1 MQLTNW
7 LQKVIS
13 RTTMAVHGGSV
24 GRPIQACGSFGRLAT
39 TGRRPATARWG
50 VATAADVEILE
61 SRELLTINVVID
73 YSLDTNNFF
82 NTQEKKDLLQTA
94 ADAIGSRLTDTL
106 SAITP
111 SGSNTW
117 TAIFEHPAT
126 GTEATVNNRSIAANT
141 VVVYAGGRD
150 LPANQAGVGGFG
162 GYDASG
168 SNSFFDILDGRGQAG
183 VLLGTPTDFGPW
195 GGAITFDTVGTTWH
209 FGTTTSGLDNSKVDF
224 LTVAQHE
231 LAHLFGFGTAP
242 SWQNQI
248 SGSNFTG
255 PVSKAANGNVN
266 VPLGDSGH
274 WALSVTSGGE
284 LATMRPTLTQGE
296 RHLMTAIDFAG
307 LDDLGW
313 TVTTPV
319 LLDFGDAPDTTSGTG
334 AENYQTLSSNNGPR
348 HTIAS
353 GLFLGDRVDA
363 DNGLQANAAAN
374 ADDQFTSPGAD
385 DEDGVLSP
393 VDLLG
398 TVGAAPTI
406 SLLATNTT
414 GSAATL
420 FGWIDYNQNG
430 LFDNATER
438 AQVTVPTGTTDGRF
452 TLTFP
457 TIPVGSA
464 GATYARFRL
473 STDVAAAN
481 STGAAS
487 NGEVEDYRFTITKP
501 STGSVSS
508 SVKLSSGQNGTPSLT
523 DEDSFGSSVTSIGD
537 LDGDG
542 VTDLVVGAERD
553 GAIYV
558 LRMNAN
564 GTVKSSTK
572 IASGTNGITS
582 GAFFGSS
589 VASIGD
595 VDGDG
600 VTDLAVGASNDAT
613 GQLGA
618 GAVYVLRLNADG
630 TVKSSTKIASGLNGG
645 PALANND
652 QFGTSV
658 ASLGDLDGDG
668 VTDLAVG
675 AINDSSAG
683 TQRGVVYVLRLNAD
697 GTVKVSTKIASGTNG
712 GPTLANFDLFG
723 SSVASL
729 GDLDGDGVTDLAVG
743 ARGDSAAGADRGAV
757 YVLRMNANGTV
768 KSSTKIASGTN
779 GGPALANN
787 DRFGS
792 SVASLGDLDGDGV
805 TDLAVGANG
814 DDTNGNSRGA
824 IYVLRLNADGTANSS
839 TKIAS
844 GTNGGPALTDLDL
857 FGSSVTAV
865 GDLNGDG
872 VTDLAVGAKAQGDGI
887 NPAPPGSV
895 HVLFLERVN
904 QPPTVANPIP
914 DQTAIVGVPFSFTI
928 PANTFTDPDGDPLTI
943 LADEISPWL
952 SFDSATRTYSGTP
965 GPDDLGSVELFVVAI
980 DPQGLNTDDVFI
992 ITVSNQNVAPSF
1004 TKGANVVRPGDGA
1017 VQTISGWATNI
1028 NDGSSG
1034 SQALDFQVTIPSANA
1049 GLFNVAPAISSD
1061 GTLTF
1066 TPKPGATGTVT
1077 VTVRLHD
1084 NGGTAN
1090 GGADLS
1096 PAQTFTIQL
1105 TGLNKTPSFTKGT
1118 NPAINEDVSLQTIVT
1133 WAKSISAGTAE
1144 SGQTVAFTVTNN
1156 NNALFSQQPA
1166 IAPNGTLTFSP
1177 TANANGTAT
1186 VTVQLQDNG
1195 GTTGGGVDTFTTTFT
1210 ITVNAINDAPV
1221 LATGS
1226 LPTINVAEDSAT
1238 TTAVPLGLNGVTYS
1252 PGPTNEASQT
1262 LTYKITAIPTFLKLF
1277 KANGTTAVAVGG
1289 TVTAAELQGLTYKTV
1304 ANLFGSGQIKF
1315 TVTDSG
1321 SATAPNVNLLTQT
1334 INITVTPVNDG
1345 GPTIST
1351 IANVTTNEDT
1361 PTAAIKFTVTDIDD
1375 ALVNL
1380 NAIIVTATSSNSD
1393 LVPNSPSNIVLGGS
1407 LGART
1412 IQLKPALD
1420 KFGSTT
1426 ITVTAT
1432 DSSNV
1437 STTTTFVLTVNP
1449 VNDVPRVTAAT
1460 LSVSEITTNDFQVGT
1475 VTAVDPEGAAI
1486 TAYSILAGNT
1496 NNAFKIDNSGV
1507 IRVNDASKIDFET
1520 LAKYT
1525 LTIKATDAG
1534 GGFSSTA
1541 AQTGPI
1547 TINVINEF
1555 VNRTVDAVNSDNTV
1569 TVLRVG
1575 NNLVARRGAVDLF
1588 STAVEEVGTLTI
1600 NGGTAKDTVILDA
1613 SLNSAGTPATKKFTG
1628 QIVVNGSEG
1637 DDRLDASKITVTT
1650 ISITFNGGTGNDTAI
1665 GGSGHDRLNGDDG
1678 DDSLT
1683 GNAGNDSITGGAGND
1698 RQLGGLGNDVYFF
1711 ADTSITETDT
1721 LTELAG
1727 TGTGSDTLD
1736 FNSVTN
1742 NLNVDLLNEV
1752 NLATHT
1758 NRTVNT
1764 SATGTTKLSGNFEN
1778 VIGGS
1783 GNDEILG
1790 NAAANNLR
1798 GGIGND
1804 SLDGDSGNDI
1814 LFGDDGD
1821 DAIRG
1826 NLGNDQINGGTG
1838 TDTLLGEAGNDTIH
1852 GNAGDDTL
1860 IGGLGADQLFGD
1872 DGTDT
1877 GLGGRG
1883 GAARGG
1889 TGVKDAG
1896 DVLATV
1902 ETINEAFSTVFDFE

>member
-1 MQLTNW
+1 M
-7 LQKVIS
+7 
-13 RTTMAVHGGSV
+13 
-24 GRPIQACGSFGRLAT
+24 
-39 TGRRPATARWG
+39 
-50 VATAADVEILE
+50 
-61 SRELLTINVVID
+61 
-73 YSLDTNNFF
+73 
-82 NTQEKKDLLQTA
+82 
-94 ADAIGSRLTDTL
+94 
-106 SAITP
+106 
-111 SGSNTW
+111 
-117 TAIFEHPAT
+117 
-126 GTEATVNNRSIAANT
+126 
-141 VVVYAGGRD
+141 VYTGGRD
-150 LPANQAGVGGFG
+150 LPENQAGFGGFG
-162 GYDASG
+162 GYEGGG
-168 SNSFFDILDGRGQAG
+168 SSSFLSILDGRGQAG
-183 VLLGTPTDFGPW
+183 ALATTPTDFGPW

-255 PVSKAANGNVN
+255 PVSKAANENVN
-266 VPLGDSGH
+266 VPLGDAGH

-284 LATMRPTLTQGE
+284 LATMRATLTQGQ

-334 AENYQTLSSNNGPR
+334 TGNYQTLSSNNGPR
-348 HTIAS
+348 HTIVS

-363 DNGLQANAAAN
+363 DNGLQANAAADG
-374 ADDQFTSPGAD
+374 DDQFTSPGAD

-438 AQVTVPTGTTDGRF
+438 AQVTVPIGTTDGRF

-501 STGSVSS
+501 STGLVAS
-508 SVKLSSGQNGTPSLT
+508 SVKLSSGQNGAPSLT

-582 GAFFGSS
+582 GTFFGSS
-589 VASIGD
+589 VASLGD

-600 VTDLAVGASNDAT
+600 VPDLAVGASNDAT

-645 PALANND
+645 PTLANSD

-697 GTVKVSTKIASGTNG
+697 GTVKGSTKIASGTNG

-723 SSVASL
+723 SSVAAI

-743 ARGDSAAGADRGAV
+743 AFGDSAGANRGAV
-757 YVLRMNANGTV
+757 YVLRMNADGTV
-768 KSSTKIASGTN
+768 KSSTKTASGTN
-779 GGPALANN
+779 GGPALSDDDN
-787 DRFGS
+787 FGS
-792 SVASLGDLDGDGV
+792 SVAAVGDLDGDGV
-805 TDLAVGANG
+805 IDLAVGAFG
-814 DDTNGNSRGA
+814 DNTNGNSRGA
-824 IYVLRLNADGTANSS
+824 IYVLRLNADGTAKSS

-844 GTNGGPALTDLDL
+844 GTNGGPALTDNDL
-857 FGSSVTAV
+857 FGSAVTAV

-872 VTDLAVGAKAQGDGI
+872 VTDLAVGAPFSN
-887 NPAPPGSV
+887 NPPFSQVPGSV

-904 QPPTVANPIP
+904 QNPDVSNLIP

-952 SFDSATRTYSGTP
+952 SFDSETRTYSGTP

-980 DPQGLNTDDVFI
+980 DPQGLNTDDVFV

-1028 NDGSSG
+1028 NDGSSDN
-1034 SQALDFQVTIPSANA
+1034 QALDFLVTIPSANA
-1049 GLFNVAPAISSD
+1049 GLFNVAPAIAAN

-1133 WAKSISAGTAE
+1133 WAKSIIAGTGE
-1144 SGQTVAFTVTNN
+1144 SGQTVAFTLTNN
-1156 NNALFSQQPA
+1156 NNALFSQQPD
-1166 IAPNGTLTFSP
+1166 IAPNGNLTF
-1177 TANANGTAT
+1177 
-1186 VTVQLQDNG
+1186 
-1195 GTTGGGVDTFTTTFT
+1195 
-1210 ITVNAINDAPV
+1210 
-1221 LATGS
+1221 
-1226 LPTINVAEDSAT
+1226 
-1238 TTAVPLGLNGVTYS
+1238 
-1252 PGPTNEASQT
+1252 
-1262 LTYKITAIPTFLKLF
+1262 
-1277 KANGTTAVAVGG
+1277 
-1289 TVTAAELQGLTYKTV
+1289 
-1304 ANLFGSGQIKF
+1304 
-1315 TVTDSG
+1315 
-1321 SATAPNVNLLTQT
+1321 
-1334 INITVTPVNDG
+1334 TPC
-1345 GPTIST
+1345 
-1351 IANVTTNEDT
+1351 
-1361 PTAAIKFTVTDIDD
+1361 
-1375 ALVNL
+1375 
-1380 NAIIVTATSSNSD
+1380 
-1393 LVPNSPSNIVLGGS
+1393 
-1407 LGART
+1407 
-1412 IQLKPALD
+1412 
-1420 KFGSTT
+1420 
-1426 ITVTAT
+1426 
-1432 DSSNV
+1432 
-1437 STTTTFVLTVNP
+1437 
-1449 VNDVPRVTAAT
+1449 
-1460 LSVSEITTNDFQVGT
+1460 
-1475 VTAVDPEGAAI
+1475 
-1486 TAYSILAGNT
+1486 
-1496 NNAFKIDNSGV
+1496 
-1507 IRVNDASKIDFET
+1507 
-1520 LAKYT
+1520 
-1525 LTIKATDAG
+1525 
-1534 GGFSSTA
+1534 
-1541 AQTGPI
+1541 
-1547 TINVINEF
+1547 
-1555 VNRTVDAVNSDNTV
+1555 
-1569 TVLRVG
+1569 
-1575 NNLVARRGAVDLF
+1575 
-1588 STAVEEVGTLTI
+1588 
-1600 NGGTAKDTVILDA
+1600 
-1613 SLNSAGTPATKKFTG
+1613 
-1628 QIVVNGSEG
+1628 
-1637 DDRLDASKITVTT
+1637 
-1650 ISITFNGGTGNDTAI
+1650 
-1665 GGSGHDRLNGDDG
+1665 
-1678 DDSLT
+1678 
-1683 GNAGNDSITGGAGND
+1683 
-1698 RQLGGLGNDVYFF
+1698 
-1711 ADTSITETDT
+1711 
-1721 LTELAG
+1721 
-1727 TGTGSDTLD
+1727 
-1736 FNSVTN
+1736 
-1742 NLNVDLLNEV
+1742 
-1752 NLATHT
+1752 
-1758 NRTVNT
+1758 
-1764 SATGTTKLSGNFEN
+1764 
-1778 VIGGS
+1778 
-1783 GNDEILG
+1783 
-1790 NAAANNLR
+1790 
-1798 GGIGND
+1798 
-1804 SLDGDSGNDI
+1804 
-1814 LFGDDGD
+1814 
-1821 DAIRG
+1821 
-1826 NLGNDQINGGTG
+1826 
-1838 TDTLLGEAGNDTIH
+1838 
-1852 GNAGDDTL
+1852 
-1860 IGGLGADQLFGD
+1860 
-1872 DGTDT
+1872 
-1877 GLGGRG
+1877 
-1883 GAARGG
+1883 
-1889 TGVKDAG
+1889 
-1896 DVLATV
+1896 
-1902 ETINEAFSTVFDFE
+1902 

>member
-1 MQLTNW
+1 ME
-7 LQKVIS
+7 V
-13 RTTMAVHGGSV
+13 
-24 GRPIQACGSFGRLAT
+24 
-39 TGRRPATARWG
+39 
-50 VATAADVEILE
+50 LE

-73 YSLDTNNFF
+73 YSLDANSFF
-82 NTQEKKDLLQTA
+82 DTPEKKALLQTA

-106 SAITP
+106 SAIAP

-117 TAIFEHPAT
+117 TAIFDNPAT
-126 GTEATVNNRSIAANT
+126 GAEKQVVNRSIAANT
-141 VVVYAGGRD
+141 IVVYAGGRD

-162 GYDASG
+162 GYDGGG
-168 SNSFFDILDGRGQAG
+168 SSTFLDILDGRGQAG
-183 VLLGTPTDFGPW
+183 ALLATPTDFGPW
-195 GGAITFDTVGTTWH
+195 GGAITFDTVGTIWH

-274 WALSVTSGGE
+274 WALSVTSNGE
-284 LATMRPTLTQGE
+284 LATMRPVLTQGE

-334 AENYQTLSSNNGPR
+334 AGNYQTLSSNNGPR
-348 HTIAS
+348 HTIVS

-374 ADDQFTSPGAD
+374 GDDQFTSPGAN

-406 SLLATNTT
+406 TLLATNTT

-501 STGSVSS
+501 STGSVAS
-508 SVKLSSGQNGTPSLT
+508 SVKLSSGQNGTPGLSNF
-523 DEDSFGSSVTSIGD
+523 DSFGSSVTSIGD

-542 VTDLVVGAERD
+542 VVDLVVGAKGGD
-553 GAIYV
+553 AIYV

-582 GAFFGSS
+582 GTFFGSS

-600 VTDLAVGASNDAT
+600 VPDLAVGARNDAT
-613 GQLGA
+613 GQIGA
-618 GAVYVLRLNADG
+618 GAVYVLRMNADG

-645 PALANND
+645 PTLANND
-652 QFGTSV
+652 QFGASV

-697 GTVKVSTKIASGTNG
+697 GTVKGSTKIASSTNG
-712 GPTLANFDLFG
+712 GPALANFDVFG
-723 SSVASL
+723 SSVASI

-743 ARGDSAAGADRGAV
+743 ARGDSAGANRGAV
-757 YVLRMNANGTV
+757 YVLRMNANGAV

-779 GGPALANN
+779 GGPALSDN
-787 DRFGS
+787 DNFGS
-792 SVASLGDLDGDGV
+792 SVAAVGDLDGDGV

-824 IYVLRLNADGTANSS
+824 VYVLRLNADGTAKSS

-844 GTNGGPALTDLDL
+844 STNGGPALTDNDL
-857 FGSSVTAV
+857 FGSSVTAI

-872 VTDLAVGAKAQGDGI
+872 VTDLAVGAQAEQPDPFT
-887 NPAPPGSV
+887 PAPPGSV

-904 QPPTVANPIP
+904 QNPDVSNDIP

-943 LADEISPWL
+943 EVFGTGNTNLPGWL
-952 SFDSATRTYSGTP
+952 TYNTGTRTLSGTP
-965 GPDDLGSVELFVVAI
+965 QSVDLDTYGIRVNAFDPGNAFIFTEFVV
-980 DPQGLNTDDVFI
+980 
-992 ITVSNQNVAPSF
+992 TVSNQNVAPSF

-1017 VQTISGWATNI
+1017 VQTISGWASNI

-1034 SQALDFQVTIPSANA
+1034 GQALDFQVTIPSANA
-1049 GLFNVAPAISSD
+1049 VLFNVAPAISSD

-1077 VTVRLHD
+1077 VTVKLHD

-1090 GGADLS
+1090 GGADTS
-1096 PAQTFTIQL
+1096 AAQTFTIQL

-1118 NPAINEDVSLQTIVT
+1118 NPAVNEDAVAQTIT
-1133 WAKSISAGTAE
+1133 AWAKSISAGTGE
-1144 SGQTVAFTVTNN
+1144 SGQTVTFTVTNN
-1156 NNALFSQQPA
+1156 NNALFSQQPD
-1166 IAPNGTLTFSP
+1166 IAPNGNLTFTP
-1177 TANANGTAT
+1177 ATNASGSTT
-1186 VTVQLQDNG
+1186 VTVQLKDNG

-1226 LPTINVAEDSAT
+1226 LPTINVEEDSAT

-1252 PGPTNEASQT
+1252 PGPTNESSQT
-1262 LTYKITAIPTFLKLF
+1262 LAYKITAIPTFMKLF
-1277 KANGTTAVAVGG
+1277 KATGAAIAVGNA
-1289 TVTAAELQGLTYKTV
+1289 VTAAEQQGLTYKTV
-1304 ANLFGSGQIKF
+1304 ANLFGSGDLKF
-1315 TVTDSG
+1315 TVTDNG

-1334 INITVTPVNDG
+1334 INVTVTPVNDG

-1380 NAIIVTATSSNSD
+1380 NAIIVTATSSNTD

-1420 KFGSTT
+1420 KNGQST

-1437 STTTTFVLTVNP
+1437 STTTSFLLTVTA
-1449 VNDVPRVTAAT
+1449 VNDAPRVTAAT

-1486 TAYSILAGNT
+1486 TAYSILTGNT
-1496 NNAFKIDNSGV
+1496 NNAFKIDNNGV
-1507 IRVNDASKIDFET
+1507 IRVNDATKIDFET
-1520 LAKYT
+1520 LAKYA

-1534 GGFSSTA
+1534 GGFSGTA

-1555 VNRTVDAVNSDNTV
+1555 INRTVDAINSDNTV

-1575 NNLVARRGAVDLF
+1575 NNLVARRGAIDLF

-1613 SLNSAGTPATKKFTG
+1613 SLNTAGTVATKKFIG
-1628 QIVVNGSEG
+1628 QIIVNGNAG
-1637 DDRLDASKITVTT
+1637 DDKLDASKITVTT
-1650 ISITFNGGTGNDTAI
+1650 IGITFNGGSGNDTAI
-1665 GGSGHDRLNGDDG
+1665 GGSGNETLNGDDG
-1678 DDSLT
+1678 DDSLS
-1683 GNAGNDSITGGAGND
+1683 GNAGNDSITGGQGND
-1698 RQLGGLGNDVYFF
+1698 RQLGGTGNDTYFF
-1711 ADTSITETDT
+1711 ADTSTVETDT
-1721 LTELAG
+1721 LTELSG
-1727 TGTGSDTLD
+1727 TGTGTDTLD
-1736 FNSVTN
+1736 FSSVTN
-1742 NLNVDLLNEV
+1742 ALHVDLILEV
-1752 NLATHT
+1752 NMATHT

-1764 SATGTTKLSGNFEN
+1764 SGTSATKLSGNFEN

-1790 NAAANNLR
+1790 NAAVNNLR
-1798 GGIGND
+1798 GGLGND

-1821 DAIRG
+1821 DVIRG
-1826 NLGNDQINGGTG
+1826 NLGNDIINGGTG
-1838 TDTLLGEAGNDTIH
+1838 SDTLLGEAGNDTIH
-1852 GNAGDDTL
+1852 GNEGDDTL

-1872 DGTDT
+1872 EDNDT

-1883 GAARGG
+1883 SAARGG
-1889 TGVKDAG
+1889 TGAKDAG
-1896 DVLATV
+1896 DVLATI
-1902 ETINEAFSTVFDFE
+1902 ETINEAFSTVFAFE